1 MSSRITWLTQDVFD
15 KIFPYADCSAVYCP
29 DNKPFWRLEDFRT
42 AIEFLEKLQ
51 NLRGFASSLE
61 SKTAKLE
68 VAAFLANFQ
77 QECGDGSLL
86 APYPWLWPK
95 ADPKVGPEFGP
106 AGGAL
111 CVAEG
116 LLPVVAP
123 HKLTETPPWKG
134 PLSVT
139 LKGMR
144 QVPRDTIGLRP
155 DDTLTCVIQNLSAT
169 FQPQFGLGTGTG
181 TGVILN
187 QPGLAGVSDDG
198 TLYGDGISSQQDSA
212 VVPVQQLARATG
224 RKASALGAYAC
235 YGGRGAIQLSY
246 NYNYTYA
253 SLDLF
258 NDYRLV
264 RYPNLLITVDR
275 ETFAG
280 QPAVFGFPG
289 PAPNGANKLPNRIAT
304 STPPARVMAWVSGL
318 WFWMKR
324 HDGKRLSCHD
334 AMSNCKQYGITAC
347 NLLVNN
353 QSGLTAGTWAA
364 KKIEYYKRICDIL
377 NVSYEGTIV
386 PPASILV

>member
-1 MSSRITWLTQDVFD
+1 MSSNVSWLTQDIFD

-29 DNKPFWRLEDFRT
+29 DGLPFWRHEDFLA
-42 AIEFLEKLQ
+42 AIDFLEKGSTPSLS
-51 NLRGFASSLE
+51 GFASIADV
-61 SKTAKLE
+61 AKLE

-95 ADPKVGPEFGP
+95 ADGRVGPEFGP

-116 LLPVVAP
+116 LLPMVAP
-123 HKLTETPPWKG
+123 HKVTESPPWKG
-134 PLSVT
+134 PLTVT
-139 LKGMR
+139 LKSMR
-144 QVPRDTIGLRP
+144 PVARETIGLRP
-155 DDTLTCVIQNLSAT
+155 DDTLTCVVQNLNTA
-169 FQPQFGLGTGTG
+169 FQPQFGLGVGTG
-181 TGVILN
+181 SGVLLN

-212 VVPVQQLARATG
+212 VVPVQQLALASG
-224 RKASALGAYAC
+224 RKAAALGAYAC

-275 ETFAG
+275 ETFSG

-289 PAPNGANKLPNRIAT
+289 PAPNGANKLPVSIAT
-304 STPPARVMAWVSGL
+304 GTPPARVMAWVSGL

-324 HDGKRLSCHD
+324 HDGKRISCHD
-334 AMSNCKQYGITAC
+334 AMVNSKQYGITAC
-347 NLLVNN
+347 NMIVNN
-353 QSGLTAGTWAA
+353 QSGLTVGTWAA
-364 KKIEYYKRICDIL
+364 KKIEYYKRICAIL
-377 NVSYEGTIV
+377 DVSCEGTIV
-386 PPASILV
+386 TPASVQK